1 MNSCVSIELV
11 DAELDKHR
19 KYYKN
24 KKCLNG
30 GVRKTLLLQNDM
42 KYQAYAY
49 LFEIVI
55 EINMKWFYPPARH
68 EARM

>member
-1 MNSCVSIELV
+1 LTPNLISIGSITE
-11 DAELDKHR
+11 
-19 KYYKN
+19 